1 MDKFEEWFA
10 SQNFYANM
18 RFIHGEG
25 LFIKDGEVYRVLPVQ
40 MSWKSWQSRQSEFDA
55 ITEAI
60 LNQTQL
66 LAKKQAEVD
75 QLKEAI
81 ERQGKLAIQAMNEA
95 HKGSRLE
102 LSIAKDIQAS
112 LKPELIE
119 SERQMNAELTDEN
132 MRLEARIEAAC
143 ESINSFFDNQVSTPT
158 PREYANFIAEILE
171 ALRGEHE

>member
-18 RFIHGEG
+18 RFIHGDG

-40 MSWKSWQSRQSEFDA
+40 MSWKSWQSRQAEFDA
-55 ITEAI
+55 MTEAL

-66 LAKKQAEVD
+66 LAKQKAEV
-75 QLKEAI
+75 E
-81 ERQGKLAIQAMNEA
+81 E
-95 HKGSRLE
+95 
-102 LSIAKDIQAS
+102 KD
-112 LKPELIE
+112 K
-119 SERQMNAELTDEN
+119 
-132 MRLEARIEAAC
+132 RIEEAC

-171 ALRGEHE
+171 VLRGEHE